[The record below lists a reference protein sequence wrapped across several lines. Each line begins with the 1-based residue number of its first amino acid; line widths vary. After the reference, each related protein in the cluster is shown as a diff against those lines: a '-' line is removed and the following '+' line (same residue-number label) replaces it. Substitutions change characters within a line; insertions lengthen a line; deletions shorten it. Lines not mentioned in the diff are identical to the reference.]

1 MTPGSTCWSE
11 IPSSRHAYPLQDI
24 RQTGKALRGSGSRP
38 RADGESILTTY
49 IHRGRFVAGG
59 NVAHERNGIRFNW
72 DREKV
77 EINLR
82 KHGVSFDAACEIFF
96 DPLIHLHRSEML
108 GGEKR
113 ETA

>member
-1 MTPGSTCWSE
+1 
-11 IPSSRHAYPLQDI
+11 
-24 RQTGKALRGSGSRP
+24 
-38 RADGESILTTY
+38 LTTY

-72 DREKV
+72 DREKA

-113 ETA
+113 ETAIGLTEGWRQLAVVYTFREEAIRIISARPVTPGERRLYEDGTAP